1 MFSRRDV
8 LRALGAVPACLAGHG
23 VGATDLP
30 YRRLGKTERW
40 VVPYGL
46 GGQASLE
53 LSGGAMD
60 RPDIIVRA
68 VELGINYLDTANAY
82 GPSQSYYGQAFR
94 RLHLRPD
101 DPSYSAALRERLYI
115 ASKTTARYA
124 LNHAQPSAATA
135 ISDLRN
141 SLTQLF
147 GDGKGYIPEGA
158 YLDAFQCHNLGNLQ
172 QVDQIWENFSS
183 RGDRN
188 LPRLGAL
195 AGLLDYRDGT
205 NVTGLNPEHR
215 RWIRHIGVTGH
226 NSSVMTPCIQRDTE
240 NILDTLLTALNAN
253 DRQYIPNQNNVIPV
267 AAARDMGVIAM
278 KLFAQGGIYTV
289 PRQVYIYTVGVPGG
303 VPPGDLVRYPIG
315 IPGVTVAVVGIGRID
330 RDNPAEDQLLTN
342 LAAGVRDPASPAELR
357 RIGADVAALHGTN
370 TNYFQ
375 ERGRGL
381 VHPAEVSLE
390 RDGDRV
396 LVKWNAAVA
405 GAEPIRSYQIW
416 DGDRLVAVVPF
427 RAQTTL
433 EPLSAIV
440 PASSLGSGVV
450 RVLASETSALP
461 PRRRAG

>member
-1 MFSRRDV
+1 
-8 LRALGAVPACLAGHG
+8 LLARHG

-30 YRRLGKTERW
+30 YRRLGKTGRW

-53 LSGGAMD
+53 RTGGTMD

-82 GPSQSYYGQAFR
+82 GPSQGYYGEAFR
-94 RLHLRPD
+94 RLRLNPD
-101 DPSYSAALRERLYI
+101 APDYNAALRERLYI
-115 ASKTTARYA
+115 ASKTGQRYS
-124 LNHAQPSAATA
+124 LNRAQPTASTA

-141 SLTQLF
+141 TLTQMF

-158 YLDAFQCHNLGNLQ
+158 YLDALQIHNLGSLQ
-172 QVDQIWENFSS
+172 QVDQVWENFFN

-205 NVTGLNPEHR
+205 NVTGLNPDHR

-226 NSSVMTPCIQRDTE
+226 NSSVMTPCIQRDSE
-240 NILDTLLTALNAN
+240 NIIDTLLTILNAN
-253 DRQYIPNQNNVIPV
+253 DRQYAPNQNNVIPV

-278 KLFAQGGIYTV
+278 KLFAQGGIYTN
-289 PRQVYIYTVGVPGG
+289 PRQPYIFTVGVPGG
-303 VPPGDLVRYPIG
+303 IPPADLVRYPIA
-315 IPGVTVAVVGIGRID
+315 IPGVTVAIVGIGQID
-330 RDNPAEDQLLTN
+330 RGSPANDQLVTN
-342 LAAGVRDPASPAELR
+342 LAAGVQDPASPLELR
-357 RIGADVAALHGTN
+357 RIEADLGALHGTD

-381 VHPAEVSLE
+381 VQPTQVRVE
-390 RDGDRV
+390 RDGDR
-396 LVKWNAAVA
+396 LIINWNAAVA

-416 DGDRLVAVVPF
+416 DSDRLVAVLPF

-433 EPLSAIV
+433 EPLRAML
-440 PASSLGSGVV
+440 PASAVSSGSI
-450 RVLASETSALP
+450 RVLASEASPLP
-461 PRRRAG
+461 PRHRVG